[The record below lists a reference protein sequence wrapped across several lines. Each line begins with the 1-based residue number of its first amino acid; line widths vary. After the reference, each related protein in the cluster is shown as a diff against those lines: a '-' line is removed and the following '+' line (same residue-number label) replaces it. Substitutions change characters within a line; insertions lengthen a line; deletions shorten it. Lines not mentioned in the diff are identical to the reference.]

1 MWPDATT
8 SCELHEKFLHFL
20 ISDLGHTQII
30 HEPTHRS
37 GNVLDLLF
45 TNIPDLIRNLKVLD
59 QNEFCLADHFA
70 ISFEIEIDVK
80 YKSCP
85 KRKVYNYDKGD
96 YRALNHDL
104 LNTDWD
110 RVFGC
115 NDPYIA
121 WNRFKTILGKIC
133 DRRIPKKTIRSQ
145 FQPPW
150 YDTDCDKIRRR
161 KEKWRLKA
169 KESDSEADHEK
180 FRSMR
185 KLFKKQ

>member
-1 MWPDATT
+1 MT
-8 SCELHEKFLHFL
+8 
-20 ISDLGHTQII
+20 
-30 HEPTHRS
+30 
-37 GNVLDLLF
+37 
-45 TNIPDLIRNLKVLD
+45 
-59 QNEFCLADHFA
+59 DHYA

-80 YKSCP
+80 YKTCP
-85 KRKVYNYDKGD
+85 KRKVYNYNKGD
-96 YRALNHDL
+96 YKALSRDL
-104 LNTDWD
+104 SSVDWD

-121 WNRFKTILGKIC
+121 WNRFKSILGKFC

-150 YDTDCDKIRRR
+150 YDTECDKIRRK

-180 FRSMR
+180 FRSVR
-185 KLFKKQ
+185 KLFKTTRYE